1 MDTASIIGLVLA
13 SLAITGGM
21 VIAIVVLKV
30 TLPQQF
36 QERMAAMENQSKER
50 IALIEKGI
58 DPAILYTKP
67 KKTSQDPLFWGLLLI
82 GIGGGAFYGT
92 SVWKS
97 FNGATEKTMVDAA
110 ALLFGGMGLVLYHI
124 MRKIGDRK
132 KAQ

>member
-1 MDTASIIGLVLA
+1 METASIIGLVIA
-13 SLAITGGM
+13 SITIVGGM
-21 VIAIVVLKV
+21 VIAMVVLRI

-50 IALIEKGI
+50 IALIEKGV

-67 KKTSQDPLFWGLLLI
+67 KKISHDPLFWGLLLI
-82 GIGGGAFYGT
+82 GIGSGAFYGN

-97 FNGATEKTMVDAA
+97 FNGASEKTMVDAC
-110 ALLFGGMGLVLYHI
+110 ALLFGGIGLVVYHI